1 MEICKQQQIHNFCH
15 PNALMTLKEYLTD
28 YATDETKRV
37 GNLLIEKELETFDND
52 QIKAT
57 LVDNLKKIENG
68 GRDFNF

>member
-1 MEICKQQQIHNFCH
+1 
-15 PNALMTLKEYLTD
+15 MTLKEYLTD

-57 LVDNLKKIENG
+57 LVENLKKIENG